1 MTTVPTNGTTSSIEP
16 RRLLRDVVPTPT
28 ADIPGIVARAR
39 SAFDTGASRTLAWRT
54 ERLDALRRVLV
65 DGEDQLLDALH
76 DDLRKPRIEG
86 WATDLAV
93 TVAEIDHARKHL
105 RRWMRPER
113 VRLPLSS
120 MPGRARIV
128 REPLGV
134 ALVIAPWNYPVQLLV
149 GPVAAAISAGN
160 TVVAKP
166 SELAPSVATALGD
179 LLARHLDD
187 GSVEVVQGGVDET
200 TVLLEERF
208 DHILYTGNGR
218 VARVVMEAA
227 AKHLTP
233 VTLELGGKSP
243 AIVAADAD
251 IATAAKRIAWGKFL
265 NAGQTCIAPDHVLV
279 DRSVEAPF
287 TDALVAA
294 IGEFY
299 GTDPR
304 TSPDYAR
311 IVNAGHLRRIEKY
324 LDEGVVVTGGE
335 VDADDLY
342 LAPTVLRDVTPG
354 AAVMTDEIFG
364 PVLPIVAV
372 DDVEAAIAHVNAD
385 DKPLALYVFS
395 RSRATADRVLTATS
409 SGGACVNHV
418 VYQVAAPQLPFGG
431 VGPSGMGAYH
441 GRAGF
446 ETFSHRRSVLSKPTR
461 IDPPVAYP
469 PFTAAKEKLI
479 RRFL

>member
-1 MTTVPTNGTTSSIEP
+1 VTDSSTTTAREVM
-16 RRLLRDVVPTPT
+16 PTPV
-28 ADIPGIVARAR
+28 DEIPLIVARTRAT
-39 SAFDTGASRTLAWRT
+39 FDSGATHTLEWRT
-54 ERLDALRRVLV
+54 ERLQALRRLLV

-76 DDLRKPRIEG
+76 DDLRKPRLEG
-86 WATDLAV
+86 WATDIAV
-93 TVAEIDHARKHL
+93 TIAEIDHARRHL

-120 MPGRARIV
+120 MPGRARVV
-128 REPLGV
+128 RQPLGV

-149 GPVAAAISAGN
+149 GPMATAISAGN

-166 SELAPSVATALGD
+166 SELAPSVATVLGD
-179 LLARHLDD
+179 LVAEHLDD
-187 GSVEVVQGGVDET
+187 GSVGVVQGGVDET

-227 AKHLTP
+227 ARHLTP

-251 IATAAKRIAWGKFL
+251 VATAARRIAWGKFL
-265 NAGQTCIAPDHVLV
+265 NAGQTCIAPDYVLV
-279 DRSVEAPF
+279 DRSIRQPF

-324 LDEGVVVTGGE
+324 LDEGTVISGGE
-335 VDADDLY
+335 VVADDLY
-342 LAPTVLRDVTPG
+342 VAPTVLGDVPAD
-354 AAVMTDEIFG
+354 AAVMADEIFG
-364 PVLPIVAV
+364 PVLPIVGV
-372 DDVEAAIAHVNAD
+372 DGVEEAIAHVNAN

-395 RSRATADRVLTATS
+395 RSRDTADRVLASTS

-431 VGPSGMGAYH
+431 VGASGMGAYH
-441 GRAGF
+441 GRTGF
-446 ETFSHRRSVLSKPTR
+446 ETFSHRRSVLRKPTR

>member
-1 MTTVPTNGTTSSIEP
+1 MTVDHVAPT
-16 RRLLRDVVPTPT
+16 RDVIATPT
-28 ADIPGIVARAR
+28 ADIPAVVARAR
-39 SAFDTGASRTLAWRT
+39 TAFDTGATRTHAWRV
-54 ERLDALRRVLV
+54 ERLDALGQLLIE
-65 DGEDQLLDALH
+65 GEDQLLDALH

-93 TVAEIDHARKHL
+93 TVAEIAYARKHL
-105 RRWMRPER
+105 RSWMRPER

-120 MPGRARIV
+120 MPGRARVV

-134 ALVIAPWNYPVQLLV
+134 ALVIAPWNYPVQLLI
-149 GPVAAAISAGN
+149 GPAAAAISAGN
-160 TVVAKP
+160 TVVVKP
-166 SELAPSVATALGD
+166 SELAPSVATVLGE
-179 LLARHLDD
+179 LLARHIGD
-187 GSVEVVQGGVDET
+187 GSIEVVQGGVEET
-200 TVLLEERF
+200 TVLLEQRF

-251 IATAAKRIAWGKFL
+251 VGAAARRIAWGKFL

-299 GTDPR
+299 GSDPR
-304 TSPDYAR
+304 VSPDYAR

-324 LDEGVVVTGGE
+324 VDEGDVVTGGV

-342 LAPTVLRDVTPG
+342 VAPTVLRNVAAG
-354 AAVMTDEIFG
+354 ASVMTDEIFG
-364 PVLPIVAV
+364 PVLPVVAV
-372 DDVEAAIAHVNAD
+372 DDVDEAIAHVNAN

-395 RSRATADRVLTATS
+395 RSRSTTQRVLSSTS

-446 ETFSHRRSVLSKPTR
+446 ETFSHRRSVLARPAR
-461 IDPPVAYP
+461 FDPPVAYP
-469 PFTAAKEKLI
+469 PFTTVKEKLI

>member
-1 MTTVPTNGTTSSIEP
+1 MTDTRTTPTREVT
-16 RRLLRDVVPTPT
+16 PTPV
-28 ADIPGIVARAR
+28 ADIPGVVERVRAT
-39 SAFDTGASRTLAWRT
+39 FDAGSTRTLAWRT
-54 ERLDALRRVLV
+54 DRLQALRRVLV
-65 DGEDQLLDALH
+65 DGEEQLLDALH
-76 DDLRKPRIEG
+76 ADLRKPRIEG
-86 WATDLAV
+86 WATDIAV
-93 TVAEIDHARKHL
+93 TVAEIDHALKHL

-120 MPGRARIV
+120 MPGRARVV

-134 ALVIAPWNYPVQLLV
+134 ALVVAPWNYPVQLLV
-149 GPVAAAISAGN
+149 GPIAAAISAGN

-166 SELAPSVATALGD
+166 SELSPSVATVLGD
-179 LLARHLDD
+179 LLAHHLDD
-187 GSVEVVQGGVDET
+187 GSVGVVQGGVDET

-251 IATAAKRIAWGKFL
+251 VATAARRIAWGKFL
-265 NAGQTCIAPDHVLV
+265 NAGQTCIAPDYVLV
-279 DRSVEAPF
+279 DRRVEAAF

-299 GTDPR
+299 GADPR
-304 TSPDYAR
+304 TSSDYAR

-324 LDEGVVVTGGE
+324 LNEGTVITGGD

-342 LAPTVLRDVTPG
+342 IAPTVLGDVPAD
-354 AAVMTDEIFG
+354 AAVMADEIFG
-364 PVLPIVAV
+364 PVLPLVPV
-372 DDVEAAIAHVNAD
+372 DGVEAAIAHVNAN

-395 RSRATADRVLTATS
+395 RSRATADHVLASTS

-441 GRAGF
+441 GRTGF

-469 PFTAAKEKLI
+469 PFTAAKQKLI